1 MGKNKENKTNAMRIL
16 DSMKISYKTYTYECD
31 EFVDAIKIADQLGLP
46 YEKLYK
52 TLVTQGHSRE
62 YYVFVIPIAEE
73 LDLKKAAKEV
83 GEKSVAMIPVKEIN
97 GITGYIRGGC
107 TAIGMKKQFVTRIQV
122 DAQVLDTI
130 IVSGGKLGMQI
141 ELKPEDLLK
150 ASKAEYADI
159 IMK

>member
-62 YYVFVIPIAEE
+62 
-73 LDLKKAAKEV
+73 
-83 GEKSVAMIPVKEIN
+83 
-97 GITGYIRGGC
+97 
-107 TAIGMKKQFVTRIQV
+107 
-122 DAQVLDTI
+122 
-130 IVSGGKLGMQI
+130 
-141 ELKPEDLLK
+141 
-150 ASKAEYADI
+150 
-159 IMK
+159 